1 MEETAKQATAGAE
14 AANARLTVAHAGLQA
29 AYRRDSLAIVLLPAL
44 GFAGALGW
52 LFTVGVQPLDVA
64 LIVAGYTVA
73 SIGIDV
79 GYHRYFAHR
88 AFEAHPVVHGF
99 LAVTGAMAAQGRV
112 IRWVSNHRRHHA
124 YSDRPEDP
132 HSPHA
137 SQADP
142 QGRASALAK
151 LWHSHVAWI
160 FTHEP
165 SNAVHFAKDVIRDPM
180 LAWINRFYPLWL
192 GLAMLLPAAF
202 GAAWRGSAAGA
213 VEGLLFGWAVPVFL
227 SQQAAF
233 CVNSIGHFAGRRPFA
248 TPDRS
253 ANVAWLALPSIG
265 AGWQNNHH
273 AFPSSARTQIEW
285 WEFDFGWWVVRALE
299 GLGLVWGVKQPS
311 AAQVAARRSDADLQ
325 EVA

>member
-1 MEETAKQATAGAE
+1 MSDGA
-14 AANARLTVAHAGLQA
+14 NTTDTRLTVAHAGLQA
-29 AYRRDSLAIVLLPAL
+29 AYRRDSLAIVLLPIL
-44 GFAGALGW
+44 GFVGALVW
-52 LFTVGVQPLDVA
+52 VFQVGMQPLDFA
-64 LIVAGYTVA
+64 LIVLGYTVA

-88 AFEAHPVVHGF
+88 AFEAHPVLQGF

-132 HSPHA
+132 HSPHVSA
-137 SQADP
+137 EDP
-142 QGRASALAK
+142 EGRGRPAAK

-165 SNAVHFAKDVIRDPM
+165 SNAVHFARDMIRHPM
-180 LAWINRFYPLWL
+180 LAWINRFYPVWL
-192 GLAMLLPAAF
+192 LLAMVLPAAF
-202 GAAWRGSAAGA
+202 GALWRGTPAGA

-253 ANVAWLALPSIG
+253 TNVWWLALPSIG

-273 AFPSSARTQIEW
+273 AFPNSARIQVER
-285 WEFDFGWWVVRALE
+285 WEFDFGWWVIRFFQA
-299 GLGLVWGVKQPS
+299 LGLAWNLKLPS
-311 AAQVAARRSDADLQ
+311 EAQVEARRDATPL
-325 EVA
+325 EKVA